1 MNKQKNQRE
10 GISLANQP
18 AHEKDHQVHGRRTF
32 LKNLGLV
39 GTAGMVL
46 NHLPV
51 SAVGN
56 SSLAQALAATDS
68 DRILV
73 LIRLKGGNDGLNTII
88 PLHDFGRYQSLR
100 PSIHIPQAD
109 TWMLNG
115 AQGVNNHL
123 SALQP
128 LWNDGKMKVI
138 DNVGYPDQNLSHFR
152 SSDIWASSSDSN
164 EFVTS
169 GWLGR
174 FLEGEYPDFLVNP
187 PDVPPAIQI
196 GGTSN
201 LVFNNS
207 TDFNYAISTDNPQQ
221 LYEIAQ
227 TGQLYNVT
235 DVPECT
241 YGEQLSYLR
250 AVANT
255 TFRYAGVLAEA
266 YEAGQNNTGAEYL
279 NDQLGDQL
287 ALIARLI
294 QGGLNTKLYMVE
306 LDGFDTHANQPIAH
320 ANLLNSLGENT
331 AAFFTDLEV
340 GGHANRLLA
349 MTISEFGRRPEQNGS
364 EGTDHGS
371 SAPVLVFSNGLNGN
385 GVIGGLQDLQDLD
398 PYGNVRHTVDFRSI
412 YATVMNYWL
421 CLPPDLV
428 DSLLGQ
434 DFERIEGLGL
444 FCEPISSTTQPAR
457 AVDIQLNAYLNR
469 GEVVLTYQ
477 LPNTGNVL
485 IRMHDSIGRV
495 VSTPFNGRQ
504 YGGPQTLR
512 LPLASVNWAAGVY
525 IASLET
531 GGRVYSRKVGLF

>member
-1 MNKQKNQRE
+1 MNQHKKQRA
-10 GISLANQP
+10 GSSLADP
-18 AHEKDHQVHGRRTF
+18 KAHEKDHLVHGRRSF

-39 GTAGMVL
+39 GTAGMVF

-51 SAVGN
+51 SAVGT
-56 SSLAQALAATDS
+56 SALSQALAATDS

-88 PLHDFGRYQSLR
+88 PLHDFGQYQSLR
-100 PSIHIPQAD
+100 PNLHIPQAD
-109 TWMLNG
+109 TWSLSG
-115 AQGVNNHL
+115 ALSVNNQL
-123 SALQP
+123 SALEP
-128 LWNDGKMKVI
+128 LWNEGKMKVI
-138 DNVGYPDQNLSHFR
+138 NNVGYPDQNLSHFR
-152 SSDIWASSSDSN
+152 SSDIWASASESD

-174 FLEGEYPDFLVNP
+174 YLEGEYPGFLINP
-187 PDVPPAIQI
+187 PETPPAIQI

-207 TDFNYAISTDNPQQ
+207 TDFNYAVSTDNPQQ

-227 TGQLYNVT
+227 TGQLYDVAA
-235 DVPECT
+235 VPECT

-266 YEAGQNNTGAEYL
+266 YDAGQNNSGAEYL

-287 ALIARLI
+287 SLIARLI
-294 QGGLNTKLYMVE
+294 QGGLNTRLYMVE
-306 LDGFDTHANQPIAH
+306 LDGFDTHANQPAAH
-320 ANLLNSLGENT
+320 ANLLHSLGENT

-340 GGHANRLLA
+340 GGHAERMLA

-364 EGTDHGS
+364 QGTDHGS
-371 SAPVLVFSNGLNGN
+371 SAPVMVFSSGLNGN
-385 GVIGGLQDLQDLD
+385 GAIGGFQDLQNLD
-398 PYGNVRHTVDFRSI
+398 QNGNVSHTVDFRSI

-421 CLPPDLV
+421 CLPADLV
-428 DSLLGQ
+428 DNLMGGE
-434 DFERIEGLGL
+434 FERIENLGL
-444 FCEPISSTTQPAR
+444 FCDSVSTVNPGQAT
-457 AVDIQLNAYLNR
+457 DIQLNAYLNR
-469 GEVVLTYQ
+469 GEVVLTYE
-477 LPNTGNVL
+477 LPATGNVMV
-485 IRMHDSIGRV
+485 RMHDSIGRV

-512 LPLASVNWAAGVY
+512 LPLAAVNWAAGVY

-531 GGRVYSRKVGLF
+531 NGRVYSRKVGLF

>member
-1 MNKQKNQRE
+1 MNKQKQQRA
-10 GISLANQP
+10 GTSLADKQ
-18 AHEKDHQVHGRRTF
+18 AHEQDHLVHGRRSF

-51 SAVGN
+51 SAVGT
-56 SSLAQALAATDS
+56 SALGQALAATDS
-68 DRILV
+68 DRIMV

-88 PLHDFGRYQSLR
+88 PLHDFGRYQALR
-100 PSIHIPQAD
+100 PDLHIPQAD
-109 TWMLNG
+109 TWSLNG
-115 AQGVNNHL
+115 ALGINNHL
-123 SALQP
+123 SALEP
-128 LWNDGKMKVI
+128 LWNDGQMKVI
-138 DNVGYPDQNLSHFR
+138 NNVGYPDQNLSHFR
-152 SSDIWASSSDSN
+152 SSDIWASTSDSD
-164 EFVTS
+164 EFVSS

-174 FLEGEYPDFLVNP
+174 YLEEEHPDFLVNP

-207 TDFNYAISTDNPQQ
+207 NDFNYALSTDNPQQ

-227 TGQLYNVT
+227 TGQLYDVNA
-235 DVPECT
+235 VPECT

-266 YEAGQNNTGAEYL
+266 YEAGQNNSGAEYL
-279 NDQLGDQL
+279 NDRLGDQL
-287 ALIARLI
+287 SLIARLI
-294 QGGLNTKLYMVE
+294 NGGLNTRLYMVE
-306 LDGFDTHANQPIAH
+306 LDGFDTHANQPTAH
-320 ANLLNSLGENT
+320 ANLMNSLGENT

-340 GGHANRLLA
+340 GGHDERMLA

-364 EGTDHGS
+364 QGTDHGS
-371 SAPVLVFSNGLNGN
+371 SAPVMVFSKGLNGN
-385 GVIGGLQDLQDLD
+385 GVIGGVQDLQNLD
-398 PYGNVRHTVDFRSI
+398 QNGNIAHTVDFRSI
-412 YATVMNYWL
+412 YATVMDYWL
-421 CLPPDLV
+421 CLPTDLV
-428 DSLLGQ
+428 DNFLGRE
-434 DFERIEGLGL
+434 FERIEGMGL
-444 FCEPISSTTQPAR
+444 FCSSVATTDPGRTA
-457 AVDIQLNAYLNR
+457 DIKLNAYLSG
-469 GEVVLTYQ
+469 GEVVLTYE
-477 LPNTGNVL
+477 LPNTGNVM
-485 IRMHDSIGRV
+485 IKMHDSIGRV

-512 LPLASVNWAAGVY
+512 LPLAAVNWAAGVY